1 MNELSAWAPANSSS
15 TTIHTKT
22 NNSMLFTS
30 VAVASNFIFLFFT
43 FFFLNPSYPT
53 SFSHSHLAYVFFLCF
68 HFSPY
73 FLLQSEIILYTY
85 SDHYYTSV
93 FLNSLRWSPIVTHT
107 GIPYTPKKNTRKYEN
122 MFSIYIVKEILKH
135 KKRSEATEKL
145 INVHLNCVQHEKKY
159 DIAVILSILLIT
171 I

>member
-43 FFFLNPSYPT
+43 YFFLNPSYPT
-53 SFSHSHLAYVFFLCF
+53 SFSHSHLAYVFFYVF
-68 HFSPY
+68 I
-73 FLLQSEIILYTY
+73 FLHIFFFKIILYTY

-122 MFSIYIVKEILKH
+122 MFSI
-135 KKRSEATEKL
+135 
-145 INVHLNCVQHEKKY
+145 
-159 DIAVILSILLIT
+159 
-171 I
+171 